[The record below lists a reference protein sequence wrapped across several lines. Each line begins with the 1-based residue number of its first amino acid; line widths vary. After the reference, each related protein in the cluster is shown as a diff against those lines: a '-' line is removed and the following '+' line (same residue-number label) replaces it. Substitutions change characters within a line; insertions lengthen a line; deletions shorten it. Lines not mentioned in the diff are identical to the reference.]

1 MNVTGTQESTHAEA
15 GGLEYAGRIG
25 WWTAYPSAAVAVV
38 GIAFLM
44 AMFIAFAIGAR
55 GAAMVLGWINDVLVL
70 VSYLLSV
77 PVAITLY
84 AVLRRQH
91 QMLSALALITGIGA
105 LASIVVLQWLLI
117 TGVLTFEQQIGP
129 VSITM
134 LGLACWFVLT
144 GYLVSSSGLL
154 SRGVWMGLLA
164 ATYVGYPIWA
174 LWIGRYLRRQ
184 APS

>member
-1 MNVTGTQESTHAEA
+1 MTVTETQRSPHAER
-15 GGLEYAGRIG
+15 GGLEDARRLGG
-25 WWTAYPSAAVAVV
+25 WTAYASAAIAVV
-38 GIAFLM
+38 GLAFLM
-44 AMFIAFAIGAR
+44 AMFIAFALGAR
-55 GAAMVLGWINDVLVL
+55 PAGMVFGWINDVLVL
-70 VSYLLSV
+70 VSYLLAV

-84 AVLRRQH
+84 GLQRRQH
-91 QMLSALALITGIGA
+91 QVLSALALIIGIGA

-129 VSITM
+129 VSIAM

-174 LWIGRYLRRQ
+174 LWVGRYLRRR
-184 APS
+184 ASS